1 MITIKMIWMAVVGV
15 ALAVMLVARLVA
27 MFRYVNMNDQHRRV
41 VHRRV

>member
-15 ALAVMLVARLVA
+15 ALAVMLVVRLVA
-27 MFRYVNMNDQHRRV
+27 MLRYVNMNDQHRRV